1 MSDFRSSFNIW
12 WWPFKNETVIVVKSA
27 WLLYIEVLVYGM
39 YDISKRIHGNLWTDL
54 FYKMY
59 VALVCIDLYYKW
71 YSFLTSISLVLFLS
85 KHLIAFVF
93 SLLLFV
99 WVLASVSPY
108 SIHFIL
114 AEIILQ
120 WDRGKIIRVSTK
132 VGTSCFI
139 DDCNAVEFALH
150 TVMT

>member
-1 MSDFRSSFNIW
+1 MSDFHSSFNIW

-27 WLLYIEVLVYGM
+27 WLLLKVLVYGM
-39 YDISKRIHGNLWTDL
+39 YDISKRIHGSLWTDL

-59 VALVCIDLYYKW
+59 VTLVYIDLCYKW
-71 YSFLTSISLVLFLS
+71 FSFLTSISLVSFLS

-93 SLLLFV
+93 FLLLLV
-99 WVLASVSPY
+99 WVLASVSSY
-108 SIHFIL
+108 IIHFIF

-120 WDRGKIIRVSTK
+120 WDRGKISRVSTK

-139 DDCNAVEFALH
+139 DDCNAVKFALH